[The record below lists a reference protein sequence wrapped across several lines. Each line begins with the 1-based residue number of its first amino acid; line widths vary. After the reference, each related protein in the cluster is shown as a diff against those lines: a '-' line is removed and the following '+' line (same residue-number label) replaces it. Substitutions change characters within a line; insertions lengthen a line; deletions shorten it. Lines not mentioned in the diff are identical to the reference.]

1 VKNSFELDSSA
12 QGIDTMNEQTP
23 PPRKSLWRRPIG
35 GVTWYLVSAG
45 ITFVIVFAGS
55 LITSP
60 QNALDWGLISW
71 RGFISS
77 TLTMSLLA
85 AGLVVLLLLLGR
97 WLCRWRHLRRVLFV
111 FACLVTL
118 IVLAYTEEDWRG
130 RRAWQRH
137 RRECEARG
145 EEFSIAALVP
155 PPVPDE
161 RNFALTP
168 LLRPALDFVRGPQ
181 GLIWADSNALARLK
195 RMSAALEPQ
204 DARRTNDYLV
214 LGNLERGTFADLSAC
229 AEFYR
234 GNTNY
239 PQAAET
245 VSAPERILF
254 ALGRFDPEL
263 KELREA
269 AVSRPYCRFPIRY
282 DEEPPW
288 AMLFPHLANLKALTC
303 LTYVRATAEL
313 ETSHSADALEDL
325 KLGLRLSDCIREE
338 PMLIN
343 HLVRISALAID
354 LQIVREGLVRHAWN
368 DAQLA
373 LIETNLASLNLL
385 AEYKR
390 AMRGERACSTEG
402 IDFVRRQGFR
412 SNPLAYFD
420 IDNERGVSSLSS
432 GFNPFPSGW
441 FYQNMLTVSRH
452 FEVYSLPA
460 ADERARRVF
469 PEVNENGRRAVQQM
483 WPGPYT
489 LLAKMLLPA
498 LERVAQRSARMQ
510 TYVDTTRVACAM
522 ERYRI
527 ANRSIPDSLD
537 ALVPRFIA
545 SIPNDVI
552 DGKPL
557 RFRRQV
563 DGGYLIYSVGWN
575 QTDDGG
581 ELASVQKGKETS
593 IDFTKGDW
601 VWELPAR

>member
-45 ITFVIVFAGS
+45 ITFVIVFVGS

-71 RGFISS
+71 RGSISS
-77 TLTMSLLA
+77 ALTMSLLA

-118 IVLAYTEEDWRG
+118 VVLAYAEEDWRG

-145 EEFSIAALVP
+145 EKFSIAAQVP

-161 RNFALTP
+161 KNFALTP

-181 GLIWADSNALARLK
+181 GLVWADSNALARLN
-195 RMSAALEPQ
+195 RMGAELQPQ
-204 DARRTNDYLV
+204 PSRRTNDYLV
-214 LGNLERGTFADLSAC
+214 LGNLERGTFADLFAC

-269 AVSRPYCRFPIRY
+269 AASRPYCRFPIRY

-288 AMLFPHLANLKALTC
+288 ALLLPHLARIRALTI
-303 LTYVRATAEL
+303 LTGVRATAEL
-313 ETSHSADALEDL
+313 ETGRSADALENL

-338 PMLIN
+338 PLLID
-343 HLVRISALAID
+343 HLVRLAALAID
-354 LQIVREGLVRHAWN
+354 LQTVREGLVRHAWN
-368 DAQLA
+368 DAQLTM
-373 LIETNLASLNLL
+373 IETNLASLNLL

-412 SNPLAYFD
+412 SDPLSYVYEEGNPPSHNL
-420 IDNERGVSSLSS
+420 
-432 GFNPFPSGW
+432 GFNPYPRGW
-441 FYQNMLTVSRH
+441 FYQNMVTVSRH
-452 FEVYSLPA
+452 FEIYSLPA

-483 WPGPYT
+483 WQGPYT

-498 LERVAQRSARMQ
+498 LERVVQRSARMQ

-522 ERYRI
+522 ERYRV
-527 ANRSIPDSLD
+527 ANGSIPGSLD
-537 ALVPRFIA
+537 PLVPRFIA

-552 DGKPL
+552 DGKPV
-557 RFRRQV
+557 RFRRQA

-581 ELASVQKGKETS
+581 ELAWVKKGKETS

>member
-1 VKNSFELDSSA
+1 MDSTNG
-12 QGIDTMNEQTP
+12 QTQTP
-23 PPRKSLWRRPIG
+23 PTNPWRKPIRGGLWC
-35 GVTWYLVSAG
+35 
-45 ITFVIVFAGS
+45 
-55 LITSP
+55 
-60 QNALDWGLISW
+60 
-71 RGFISS
+71 
-77 TLTMSLLA
+77 
-85 AGLVVLLLLLGR
+85 LLLGGFIFVVALVSLATLSSDVR
-97 WLCRWRHLRRVLFV
+97 GWNLVALAFVLAVMATTLGVLARLFAHWLWHGRNLRHAIFAL
-111 FACLVTL
+111 ACLVTL
-118 IVLAYTEEDWRG
+118 IALAYAEEDWRG

-145 EEFSIAALVP
+145 EKFSIAALTP

-181 GLIWADSNALARLK
+181 GLVWADSNALARLN
-195 RMSAALEPQ
+195 RISAELQPQ
-204 DARRTNDYLV
+204 PSRPTNDYLV
-214 LGNLERGTFADLSAC
+214 LGSLERGTFADLSAC

-245 VSAPERILF
+245 VSAPERIMF

-269 AVSRPYCRFPIRY
+269 AANRPYCRFPIRY
-282 DEEPPW
+282 AEEPSW
-288 AMLFPHLANLKALTC
+288 ALLLPHLARIKALTI
-303 LTYVRATAEL
+303 LTGVRATAEL
-313 ETSHSADALEDL
+313 EAGRSADALGDL
-325 KLGLRLSDCIREE
+325 KFGLRLSDCIREE
-338 PMLIN
+338 PLLID
-343 HLVRISALAID
+343 HLVRLAALAID
-354 LQIVREGLVRHAWN
+354 LQTVREGLVRHAWN
-368 DAQLA
+368 DPQLTM
-373 LIETNLASLNLL
+373 IETYLASLNLL

-441 FYQNMLTVSRH
+441 YYQNMLTVSRH
-452 FEVYSLPA
+452 FEIYSLPA

-483 WPGPYT
+483 RPGPYA
-489 LLAKMLLPA
+489 LLAKILLPA
-498 LERVAQRSARMQ
+498 LERVLQRSARMQ
-510 TYVDTTRVACAM
+510 TYVDCTRVACAL

-527 ANRSIPDSLD
+527 VNGSLPDNLD

-552 DGKPL
+552 DGNPL
-557 RFRRQV
+557 RFRRQA
-563 DGGYLIYSVGWN
+563 DGGYLLYSVGWN
-575 QTDDGG
+575 KTDDGG
-581 ELASVQKGKETS
+581 ELAWVKKGKEPS

-601 VWELPAR
+601 VWQIPVR